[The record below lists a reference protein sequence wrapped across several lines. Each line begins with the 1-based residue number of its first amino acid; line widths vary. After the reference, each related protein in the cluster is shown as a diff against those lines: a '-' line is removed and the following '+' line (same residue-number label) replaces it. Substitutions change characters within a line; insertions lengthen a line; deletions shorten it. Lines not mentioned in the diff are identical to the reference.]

1 MKQIPCLKHRDSFI
15 LFIKMGNDNTQYIC
29 DECCLDLQNGSYKV
43 KVENLIHIKNALKG
57 PEHLVSK
64 LNLSPSLKD
73 FFTELDKFNDKTLDG
88 IFLNIK
94 TQIVKVQ
101 NCLQEV
107 QSEIEQDAKYI
118 LDTKQKIREQLN
130 QIIKFDQFQQILQ
143 NFQSLEVQ
151 NNVEDFEQNEMIV
164 HNYLMDLTQND
175 TKELNQALTK
185 LLNGTQLQLKNLN
198 QEKLPQYKK
207 LQEQFR
213 CLNANKYELI
223 KQINVIYFEQSI
235 LSYYYKQ
242 KIINTIQLKSDKIA
256 TSFQRI
262 FLGSKDGLNAS
273 AFWGKVEGK
282 SNLLIIFKT
291 ISGYIFGG
299 FSPCQWL
306 SDQNSYVKDDTLTSF
321 LFSQTYDEVYP
332 LKSLYQSKAIY
343 SGSNYGPTFGDGH
356 DIYIDQDFQNGYSN
370 LGYSYKWDKYQNAK
384 SSYLFG
390 QSTPN
395 IAECEIYQVIFV

>member
-1 MKQIPCLKHRDSFI
+1 
-15 LFIKMGNDNTQYIC
+15 MGNDNTQYIC
-29 DECCLDLQNGSYKV
+29 DECCLDLQDGTYKV
-43 KVENLIHIKNALKG
+43 NVENLIHIKDVQFRTILQKALKG
-57 PEHLVSK
+57 PEHLISK
-64 LNLSPSLKD
+64 LNLSPSLKN
-73 FFTELDKFNDKTLDG
+73 FFNELDKFNDKTLDG

-94 TQIVKVQ
+94 TQIVKIQ
-101 NCLQEV
+101 NFLFEV
-107 QSEIEQDAKYI
+107 QSEMVQDSKYI

-130 QIIKFDQFQQILQ
+130 KIIKFDQFQQILQ
-143 NFQSLEVQ
+143 NFQSIEVQ
-151 NNVEDFEQNEMIV
+151 NNVEAIQQNERIV
-164 HNYLMDLTQND
+164 HNYLIDLTKND
-175 TKELNQALTK
+175 SKELNQTLTD
-185 LLNGTQLQLKNLN
+185 LLNGTVLQLKNSN
-198 QEKLPQYKK
+198 QEKLPQCKK

-213 CLNANKYELI
+213 YLNASKQELI

-262 FLGSKDGLNAS
+262 FLSSKDGLNAS

-282 SNLLIIFKT
+282 SNLLMIFKT
-291 ISGYIFGG
+291 KSGYIFGG

-306 SDQNSYVKDDTLTSF
+306 SDQNNYVKDGTLTSF
-321 LFSQTYDEVYP
+321 IFSQSYDEVYP

-370 LGYSYKWDKYQNAK
+370 LGYAYKWDKYQNAK

-395 IAECEIYQVIFV
+395 ISECEIYQVIFG